1 MRLSKCLN
9 EKRGSK
15 MSEKISIAIDGP
27 ASAGKSTVAKILAKE
42 LDYIY
47 VDTGAMYRAITLAS
61 IEQEVDP
68 GDEQK
73 LSELVHHLTITFAQG
88 TDGQLVFLD
97 GRDITEA
104 IRQPDV
110 TNLVSQVSA
119 HKAIRLELVKRQQ
132 QLALNGGIVMDG
144 RDIGTAVLPQAEV
157 KIFLVASVDERA
169 ERRYKE
175 NLSKGIMT
183 DYESL
188 KSEIEARDYKDSTR
202 ENSPLI
208 QADDAVRLDTT
219 GLSINQ
225 VVESIKKLIKNK
237 VN

>member
-1 MRLSKCLN
+1 MKLVKCLK
-9 EKRGSK
+9 EKRGFN
-15 MSEKISIAIDGP
+15 MSRKISIAIDGP

-61 IEQEVDP
+61 LEQQVDP
-68 GDEQK
+68 SDELK
-73 LSELVHHLTITFAQG
+73 LTELVHHLTISFEQG
-88 TDGQLVFLD
+88 TDGQLVFLN

-119 HKAIRLELVKRQQ
+119 HKGIRLELVKQQ
-132 QLALNGGIVMDG
+132 RQLALSGGIVMDG

-157 KIFLVASVDERA
+157 KIFLVASVEERA
-169 ERRYKE
+169 DRRYKE
-175 NLSKGIMT
+175 NVSKGIMT

-188 KSEIEARDYKDSTR
+188 KDEIEARDYKDSTR
-202 ENSPLI
+202 ENSPLV
-208 QADDAVRLDTT
+208 QAEDAVKLDTT
-219 GLSINQ
+219 GLSINE
-225 VVESIKKLIKNK
+225 VVESIKKVIKNK
-237 VN
+237 TN